1 MHAQETPISS
11 WPSHQLSGGSRHR
24 SIWSMIKGGK
34 MSSCACKF
42 GVVAA
47 ALGKS
52 SLNCNAEAGM

>member
-1 MHAQETPISS
+1 MV
-11 WPSHQLSGGSRHR
+11 
-24 SIWSMIKGGK
+24 KGDK
-34 MSSCACKF
+34 MSLCACML

>member
-1 MHAQETPISS
+1 MV
-11 WPSHQLSGGSRHR
+11 
-24 SIWSMIKGGK
+24 KGGK
-34 MSSCACKF
+34 MSLCACKF

>member
-24 SIWSMIKGGK
+24 SIWSKVGK
-34 MSSCACKF
+34 MLLCACMF
-42 GVVAA
+42 GVVAV

-52 SLNCNAEAGM
+52 SLNCNVEAGM